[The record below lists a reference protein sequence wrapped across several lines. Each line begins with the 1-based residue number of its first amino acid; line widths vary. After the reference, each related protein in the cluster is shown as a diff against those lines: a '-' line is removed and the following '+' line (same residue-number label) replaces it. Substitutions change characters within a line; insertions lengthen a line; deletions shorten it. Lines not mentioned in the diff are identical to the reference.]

1 MTKIHLQSQGLY
13 RTVAVADFARQ
24 DRQAQL
30 ISSCQ
35 PVGCDSVPQNLN

>member
-13 RTVAVADFARQ
+13 RTVVVADSARW
-24 DRQAQL
+24 DRRAQL
-30 ISSCQ
+30 VSTCQ